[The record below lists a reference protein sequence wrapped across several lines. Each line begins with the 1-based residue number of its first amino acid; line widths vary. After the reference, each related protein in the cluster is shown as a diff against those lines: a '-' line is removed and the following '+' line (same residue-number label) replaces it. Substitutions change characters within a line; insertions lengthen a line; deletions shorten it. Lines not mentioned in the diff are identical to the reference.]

1 MDKILVSHDQHQ
13 KLVKMC
19 KEFFPETKDWM
30 DKYVVIYRQ
39 TCKICVKEQVL
50 KGIYFNE
57 YEEEDQ
63 ELLYITLSNDAK
75 IPWFEFCLRYLAP
88 KILDNSCGDIE
99 TSELGYFGYGP
110 DLKTNHPIDYLY
122 EEFKRNEK
130 N

>member
-1 MDKILVSHDQHQ
+1 MNKISVSHDQHQ

-19 KEFFPETKDWM
+19 KEFFPETKNWM

-50 KGIYFNE
+50 KGIYFGE
-57 YEEEDQ
+57 FEEEDK
-63 ELLYITLSNDAK
+63 ELLYVTLSNDAT

-88 KILDNSCGDIE
+88 KILDNSYGDIE

-110 DLKTNHPIDYLY
+110 DLNEDHPIDYLY
-122 EEFKRNEK
+122 NRFVQNEK
-130 N
+130 Y